1 MDIIDVILGRALSS
15 SGQIETYAAM
25 AQKAV
30 QKAQTALTQAQA
42 IIDHGT
48 EVTDAADAA
57 LTAAETASETA
68 TTVAAELE
76 QLKSDIT
83 AAATTIVDQRIT
95 NLLEVTNVNVAENSA
110 AIESLWYHIQ
120 YLHHL
125 IPLVSTYNQGEDTP
139 AEGIT
144 SSVIGNRLTVSSTG
158 VADNTVI
165 PFGDVDPTQ
174 LKDGHRYRYI
184 MHVVSGDNAA
194 NDLAI
199 SITNNDIVIH
209 DDSERLSNG
218 DQRVDFTYVA
228 GQQPDFNYIVGANQT
243 FTNDV
248 VEFYLLDLTEH
259 DFDDVMGE
267 DAVPQAVK
275 DYIAAI
281 KAELEEE
288 IAEGGGGSG
297 GSIHFDVDDNGQLIV
312 VGPDGTITP
321 CGVTLDELI
330 DSLIKTDSYKLKGTV
345 GTEIDYEAKTFNHTQ
360 DAELNHTTAD
370 FDKYPMF
377 GGRMRCNVN
386 DNGEITAFYGQTG
399 YKDDGSN
406 GQVMVYQ
413 PKFYYHRKILKTHEI
428 AERGT
433 AIDKELL
440 VLSDKKK
447 NDLFK
452 VHPIFINSRGEELD
466 YVLLP
471 AYEGSMYDAS
481 AADYDRTSTLT
492 IDYSADKLCSVGE
505 SKPISGVGRSDF
517 TMMNTERLAQNRGA
531 GWHITTMAA
540 ESVTQMLMMTE
551 FASTNVQT
559 AVERGLVDLSNI
571 ISTNCASITGSTSSL
586 GNATGAAA
594 TTINEINGTYT
605 SYDTEGKRAISY
617 RGVENPWGN
626 LWTYAAGVCAVGD
639 GTKYGGQLHIAKG
652 YNYNIT
658 ANDTS
663 NYIALPILLPNN
675 SSWAYRFGYC
685 GDNYDWIFIPIDCSD
700 RDANSAL
707 PIGDRLWTTA
717 SVNALKPCLIGGT
730 TSASDSGGIFYYNF
744 DNRSMSEGGYSIGA
758 NLMFIP
764 IKNNIY
770 SNNIAKWQEIMGV

>member
-42 IIDHGT
+42 IVDHGT

-68 TTVAAELE
+68 ATVAAELE

-165 PFGDVDPTQ
+165 PFSDVDPTQ

-259 DFDDVMGE
+259 DYDDIMGE

-481 AADYDRTSTLT
+481 AGDYDRTGSLT
-492 IDYSADKLCSVGE
+492 IDYNADKLCSTGD
-505 SKPISGVGRSDF
+505 SKPISGVGRPDF
-517 TMMNTERLAQNRGA
+517 TIINAEKLAQNRGT

-540 ESVTQMLMMTE
+540 ESVTQMLMTTE
-551 FASTNVQT
+551 FASTNAQS
-559 AVERGLVDLSNI
+559 AIERGLVDLPSI
-571 ISTNCASITGSTSSL
+571 SSTNCACITGSTSAL
-586 GNATGAAA
+586 GNTTGMAAS
-594 TTINEINGTYT
+594 TVNEINGTYT
-605 SYDTEGKRAISY
+605 SYDTVGKRAISY

-626 LWTYAAGVCAVGD
+626 LWTYAAGICAVGD
-639 GTKYGGQLHIAKG
+639 GTKYGGQLYIAKG

-658 ANDTS
+658 ANDKS
-663 NYIALPILLPNN
+663 NYIALPMLLPNT

-685 GDNYDWIFIPIDCSD
+685 GEDYDWIFIPIDTSAN
-700 RDANSAL
+700 DANSAL
-707 PIGDRLWTTA
+707 PIGDRLWVDDSTSDIRSCFLGGTTA
-717 SVNALKPCLIGGT
+717 S
-730 TSASDSGGIFYYNF
+730 SDSSGIFYYNF
-744 DNRSMSEGGYSIGA
+744 KDRTMSEGGYSIGA

-764 IKNNIY
+764 IKNTIY
-770 SNNIAKWQEIMGV
+770 NNNIAKWQEIMGV